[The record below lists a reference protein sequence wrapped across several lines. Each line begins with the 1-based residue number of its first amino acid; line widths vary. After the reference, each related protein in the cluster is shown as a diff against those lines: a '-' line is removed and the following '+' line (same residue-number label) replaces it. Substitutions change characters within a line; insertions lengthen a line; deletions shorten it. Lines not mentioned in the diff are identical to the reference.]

1 MSIPKPTTQ
10 RRDYAARLP
19 LWKKVRDFIEGEDA
33 VKRGMENYL
42 PRPNKS
48 DTSQAEQDRYDSY
61 LARAVFYNATGRTH
75 AALVGLAF
83 NSAPTI
89 KLPSEIAGLVENADG
104 AGTLMIN
111 QAQNVLAELLMTG
124 RGGLLVDYPNVVSG
138 SVSVAQ
144 ARDLGIGPRI
154 VFYSA
159 ESIRDWSVEAVG
171 SNLAAGGGMTVLT
184 MVQLHE
190 KFEKRSGFEIMEGER
205 VRVIRLVPSSLIV
218 DGVPPPFGSYD
229 VGDHPL
235 NGMVVVYDI
244 YEEVAGS
251 ENMRSFQMMDA
262 RGVPLPEI
270 PFFFLGSTSND
281 YAFDPLPMYDLV
293 SLNAGHYRN
302 SADYEESV
310 FLCGQPTPYM
320 TGIDEHWYEM
330 LMQKGVYIGCR
341 TVLGGPVGSMI
352 GLLQAQPNTL
362 AKEAMSDKEKLMASI
377 GARLI
382 QAGAAKTAEQTRSEN
397 RNSNSVLSLTCDNLS
412 AGYTRALRMAARMQV
427 ASPVLEDI
435 SFYLS
440 TDFDGFRVDPD
451 VLTALVDAVQRGH
464 LPLSDF
470 WASLR
475 RLNLIDSDKTDDDV
489 KNELAGMP
497 KGSMAELTVLMNN
510 GVVSPQTLF
519 EEAKRRGML
528 PPGADW
534 ETEQDR
540 LVDFGIEPRSAT
552 PSATDGDGRSPIGE
566 VD

>member
-1 MSIPKPTTQ
+1 MPSSMPTTQ
-10 RRDYAARLP
+10 RRDYSARLP

-33 VKRGMENYL
+33 VKRGVEAYL
-42 PRPNKS
+42 PRPNKT
-48 DTSQAEQDRYDSY
+48 DTSTAESDRYDSY

-89 KLPSEIAGLVENADG
+89 QLPPEISSLIENSDG
-104 AGTLMIN
+104 SGSLMVN
-111 QAQNVLAELLMTG
+111 QAQNVLAELLITG

-138 SVSVAQ
+138 TVSVAK
-144 ARDLGIGPRI
+144 AKELGIGPRV
-154 VFYSA
+154 VFYNA

-171 SNLAAGGGMTVLT
+171 SNLESGGGMTVLT

-205 VRVIRLVPSSLIV
+205 VRVIRLVPASMIV
-218 DGVPPPFGSYD
+218 GDVVPDFGSYD

-235 NGMVVVYDI
+235 DSMVVVYDI
-244 YEEVAGS
+244 YEEVTGS
-251 ENMRSFQMMDA
+251 GSFRSFQMKDA
-262 RGVPLPEI
+262 RGIRLSEI

-330 LMQKGVYIGCR
+330 LMQKGVYIGSR
-341 TVLGGPVGSMI
+341 TVLGGPVGSTI

-412 AGYTRALRMAARMQV
+412 AGYTRALRMAARMQIP
-427 ASPVLEDI
+427 SPNTENI

-489 KNELAGMP
+489 RTELAGMP

-510 GVVSPQTLF
+510 GVLSPKTLF

-528 PPGADW
+528 PESAEW
-534 ETEQDR
+534 ETEQS
-540 LVDFGIEPRSAT
+540 LLTEFGLAQ
-552 PSATDGDGRSPIGE
+552 GDPESGRGGPAEEGAE
-566 VD
+566 